1 MSDGDSGN
9 LHEFRAYLSWRGRST
24 ERRRVNRYFF
34 NFRKGGEVSRDWVG
48 MYLPDLDEARDEALR
63 TYRDLIMVA
72 EGTGEVASDCEIEI
86 ADASGEPVLT
96 IPFERTR
103 H

>member
-1 MSDGDSGN
+1 M
-9 LHEFRAYLSWRGRST
+9 
-24 ERRRVNRYFF
+24 ERYRVNRYFF
-34 NFRKGGEVSRDWVG
+34 NFRTGQELSRDWIG

-63 TYRDLIMVA
+63 TVCDLMLVA
-72 EGTGEVASDCEIEI
+72 ERTGESPSECEIQI
-86 ADASGEPVLT
+86 ADSSGDAVLT

>member
-1 MSDGDSGN
+1 
-9 LHEFRAYLSWRGRST
+9 
-24 ERRRVNRYFF
+24 
-34 NFRKGGEVSRDWVG
+34 

-63 TYRDLIMVA
+63 TFRDLLMVA
-72 EGTGEVASDCEIEI
+72 ERTGESAADYEIQI

>member
-1 MSDGDSGN
+1 M
-9 LHEFRAYLSWRGRST
+9 
-24 ERRRVNRYFF
+24 NRYFF
-34 NFRKGGEVSRDWVG
+34 NFRKGEEVSRDWVG

-63 TYRDLIMVA
+63 TFRDLLMVA
-72 EGTGEVASDCEIEI
+72 ERTGESAADYEIQI